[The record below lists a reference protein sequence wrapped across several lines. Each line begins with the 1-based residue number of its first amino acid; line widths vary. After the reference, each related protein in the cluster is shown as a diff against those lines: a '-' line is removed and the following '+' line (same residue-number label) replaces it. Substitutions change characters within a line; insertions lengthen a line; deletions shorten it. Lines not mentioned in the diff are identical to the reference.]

1 MKGGAP
7 VPQNSTPRPRRR
19 TVLVLS
25 LLAAA
30 VAAGAI
36 LHALDIPHVSVSRD
50 NGCVTIVIGTP
61 NAPAAPLSLPETGDG
76 PAAAASAVHV
86 AALDITAEPLPPS
99 VRSFYRLPR
108 GVYVRAVDTETNS
121 LLRPGD
127 IITARNGSAVE
138 TPSQLE
144 QPDTDSLTV
153 YRRGAYEEIILPR
166 K

>member
-1 MKGGAP
+1 M
-7 VPQNSTPRPRRR
+7 
-19 TVLVLS
+19 
-25 LLAAA
+25 
-30 VAAGAI
+30 
-36 LHALDIPHVSVSRD
+36 
-50 NGCVTIVIGTP
+50 TIVIGTP

-76 PAAAASAVHV
+76 PAAAVSAVHV

-108 GVYVRAVDTETNS
+108 GVCVRAVDNETGS